1 VIFALLLAGATL
13 FGCTTLS
20 TLDGATTL
28 DPGEVQLAAAG
39 SLQVGSNS
47 VSSATWIPV
56 PQADLAFR
64 VGLRPNTDLGVRL
77 YLGGVQGDLR
87 YRFLQTRDWDF
98 AVAPGVGGLALPI
111 GGVLDVRA
119 PLRAERGFGRD
130 HRLSA
135 GITPMGRTTFAAL
148 GTGST
153 GHTEL
158 YLGGF
163 VRAQWT
169 VGPVFLG
176 TSLDLMGQPSRGLP
190 PAVSLGVDLAL
201 RKGPFTRRGRK

>member
-1 VIFALLLAGATL
+1 MIVGLFFA
-13 FGCTTLS
+13 CTTLS

-28 DPGEVQLAAAG
+28 DPGVVQVAAAG

-56 PQADLAFR
+56 PQADLAMR

-77 YLGGVQGDLR
+77 YLGGVQADLR
-87 YRFLQTRDWDF
+87 YRFLQTQGWDL

-119 PLRAERGFGRD
+119 PLRAERGIGQG
-130 HRLSA
+130 HRLSL
-135 GITPMGRTTFAAL
+135 GLTPMGRTTFVAL

-153 GHTEL
+153 GHLEL

-163 VRAQWT
+163 VRAQWAL
-169 VGPVFLG
+169 GPVFLG
-176 TSLDLMGQPSRGLP
+176 TSLDLMGQSSRGLP
-190 PAVSLGVDLAL
+190 PAMSLGVDLAL
-201 RKGPFTRRGRK
+201 RKGPYTRRGKK

>member
-1 VIFALLLAGATL
+1 MILSLLFA
-13 FGCTTLS
+13 CTTLS

-28 DPGEVQLAAAG
+28 DPGQIQVAVAG
-39 SLQVGSNS
+39 SVQSGSNS
-47 VSSATWIPV
+47 LSSATLVPV
-56 PQADLAFR
+56 PQGDLAFR

-77 YLGGVQGDLR
+77 YVGGVQTDLR
-87 YRFLQTRDWDF
+87 YRFLQTQDWDV
-98 AVAPGVGGLALPI
+98 AVAPGVGGLALPF

-119 PLRAERGFGRD
+119 PLRAERGFGQAN
-130 HRLSA
+130 RLSF
-135 GITPMGRTTFAAL
+135 GVTPMGRTTFASL

-163 VRAQWT
+163 VRAQWA
-169 VGPVFLG
+169 VGPLYFG

-190 PAVSLGVDLAL
+190 PAASLGVDLAL
-201 RKGPFTRRGRK
+201 RKGPYTRRGKK